1 MRILVLH
8 RVPDTLV
15 RYAESIDHHAH
26 EVTYIGVPDR
36 ADTMPAG
43 VPARRLSRPGTGPA
57 HEEIIAA
64 LAGEPAPDV
73 VIALSEYDLLT
84 AARVREALG
93 APGPTEAEVLPYRDK
108 VAMKAAVDAQGLRT
122 PRFLGLTTA
131 LAAPDEVPWSGATV
145 LKPLSGASS
154 EGVTR
159 HPGVKGALQAARSM
173 GVDADEY
180 EIEEFVEGP
189 IIHVDGLVADG
200 AAVTVVVSRYVNTC
214 LAYAEGEPLGSVQI
228 DTDPEVVD
236 WVLRCLAAVNI
247 ATGPFHLEAIEGP
260 DGLVFLE
267 VGARFGGA
275 DVVDTF
281 ELATGVRLPSAQ
293 LRLLVEGAS
302 AHIPNRVPAPDARY
316 GWFVWPGHTLGTTH
330 CRVSGAEEFAEHP
343 LVWRWVQ
350 RAADEPVSRTITY
363 ADAHVPLA
371 GVTGPAG
378 SDDMARLMA
387 EMFAAV
393 KVGPAMPENGA

>member
-8 RVPDTLV
+8 RVPDALV
-15 RYAESIDHHAH
+15 RYADSIDHHAH

-36 ADTMPAG
+36 LATTPAG
-43 VPARRLSRPGTGPA
+43 VPARRLARPGVGETDV
-57 HEEIIAA
+57 EVLAA

-73 VIALSEYDLLT
+73 VIALSEYDLLA

-93 APGPTEAEVLPYRDK
+93 VPGPVEAEVLPYRDK
-108 VAMKAAVDAQGLRT
+108 VAMKAAVAARGLRA
-122 PRFLGLTTA
+122 PRCRRLPA
-131 LAAPDEVPWSGATV
+131 VAADVPWDGPTV

-154 EGVTR
+154 EGVTS
-159 HPGVKGALQAARSM
+159 HPTVAAALAAARA
-173 GVDADEY
+173 VDTGEF
-180 EIEEFVEGP
+180 EVEEFVDGP

-200 AAVTVVVSRYVNTC
+200 AVVAVMVSRYVNTC
-214 LAYAEGEPLGSVQI
+214 LAFAEGRPLGSVQV
-228 DTDPEVVD
+228 DADPGVVD
-236 WVLRCLAAVNI
+236 WTARCLAAVGI

-281 ELATGVRLPSAQ
+281 ELATGVRLPDAQ

-302 AHIPNRVPAPDARY
+302 ADIDARVPAPDARY
-316 GWFVWPGHTLGTTH
+316 GWFVWPGHTLGSTH
-330 CRVSGAEEFAEHP
+330 CRVAHAEDFAEHP
-343 LVWRWVQ
+343 LVRRWVQ
-350 RAADEPVSRTITY
+350 RPPDEPVSRTITY

-371 GVTGPAG
+371 GVLGPG
-378 SDDMARLMA
+378 SSEDMARLLDI
-387 EMFAAV
+387 MFATV
-393 KVGPAMPENGA
+393 KVEPADPGSAG